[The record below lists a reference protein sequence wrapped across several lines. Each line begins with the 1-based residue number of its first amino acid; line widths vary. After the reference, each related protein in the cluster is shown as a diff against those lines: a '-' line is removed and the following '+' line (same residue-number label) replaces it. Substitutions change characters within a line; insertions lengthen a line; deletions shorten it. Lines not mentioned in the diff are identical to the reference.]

1 MSCTAAVAAVAAVLV
16 LLLPLPLLLLLLL
29 LLLVVVVVLL
39 HLPVVVL
46 AAVVKSLLPKRR
58 RERVRVGDSVLV
70 VEGLVAEDVTDSVL
84 VLNVE
89 VEIVAMA
96 DAMWLTVARVAA
108 GQELPAGWVR
118 RAAAFAARAPTGP
131 LALWQRRGQCMP
143 LRSGAGSGS
152 AIV

>member
-70 VEGLVAEDVTDSVL
+70 EEGLVAEDDTMLLLPVVW
-84 VLNVE
+84 V
-89 VEIVAMA
+89 VAGQVSQT
-96 DAMWLTVARVAA
+96 LGFRRVAA
-108 GQELPAGWVR
+108 LGV
-118 RAAAFAARAPTGP
+118 
-131 LALWQRRGQCMP
+131 
-143 LRSGAGSGS
+143 
-152 AIV
+152 